1 MIKNY
6 LLRRP
11 LLLTLFLLGYLLF
24 LLVSLPAA
32 QILPRLPLP
41 AGLQLRNINGTLW
54 QGSIS
59 EVSWQKYRLHNLQWE
74 VLFSQLWLGMPT
86 IKLDIQD
93 PETITATGTIGWRAK
108 WHLRDWHI
116 KTAAN
121 TLQNWAPVPLPI
133 HATGAIQLN
142 IEQLVIDHQACQT
155 LTGQLN
161 WQQAL
166 INTPSGALVLGNPIA
181 NLNCQNNAFTAA
193 IKQDSA
199 ALHSQVSVQLDLQ
212 GQYKLQATL
221 RPDSELPDGLHSAL
235 GWLGSP
241 DNNGNILTKQ
251 EGYLPYF

>member
-6 LLRRP
+6 LFRRP

-24 LLVSLPAA
+24 LLASLPAA

-59 EVSWQKYRLHNLQWE
+59 EISWQKYRLHNLQWE
-74 VLFSQLWLGMPT
+74 VLFSPLWLGMPT

-93 PETITATGTIGWRAK
+93 PETITATGTIGWRGK
-108 WHLRDWHI
+108 WHLNNWHI

-121 TLQNWAPVPLPI
+121 ILQNWAPVPLPI
-133 HATGAIQLN
+133 TAAGTIQLN
-142 IEQLVIDHQACQT
+142 IEQLIVDHQTCQT

-166 INTPSGALVLGNPIA
+166 INTPSGALVLGNSIA
-181 NLNCQNNAFTAA
+181 NLNCQNNELNAKV
-193 IKQDSA
+193 KQDSA
-199 ALHSQVSVQLDLQ
+199 SLHTQASLQLNLQ

-221 RPDSELPDGLHSAL
+221 RPDTELPDGLHSAL
-235 GWLGSP
+235 SWLGSA

>member
-24 LLVSLPAA
+24 LLASLPAA

-59 EVSWQKYRLHNLQWE
+59 DVSWQKYRLHNLQWE
-74 VLFSQLWLGMPT
+74 VLFSHLGLGMPT

-93 PETITATGTIGWRAK
+93 PTATGTIGWRGK
-108 WHLRDWHI
+108 WHLSNWHI

-121 TLQNWAPVPLPI
+121 TLQSWAPVPLPI
-133 HATGAIQLN
+133 NAAGAIQLN
-142 IEQLVIDHQACQT
+142 IEQLVVDHQACQT

-181 NLNCQNNAFTAA
+181 NLNCQNNELNAEV
-193 IKQDSA
+193 KQDSA
-199 ALHSQVSVQLDLQ
+199 SLHTQASLQFTLQ

-221 RPDSELPDGLHSAL
+221 RPDTELPDGLHSAL
-235 GWLGSP
+235 SWLGSP